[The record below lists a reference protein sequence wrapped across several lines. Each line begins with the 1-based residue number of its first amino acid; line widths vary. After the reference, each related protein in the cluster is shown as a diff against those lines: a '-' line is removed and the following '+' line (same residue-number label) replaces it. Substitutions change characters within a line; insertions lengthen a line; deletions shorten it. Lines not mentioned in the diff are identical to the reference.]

1 MRKISFSVS
10 GILAVWGIIPAFDF
24 QPFLALNFPS
34 SIFLLLSLFR
44 PRFKLSVFFF
54 QTFSVSSPFNFLI
67 RFRMHAGPGI
77 TGAVAVLDA
86 SGKRDGTHKSWVV
99 PKETVGE

>member
-10 GILAVWGIIPAFDF
+10 GILAVWGIISAFDF

-54 QTFSVSSPFNFLI
+54 QTFSVSSPFSCLP
-67 RFRMHAGPGI
+67 RSGGHAASGMTGRGHS
-77 TGAVAVLDA
+77 GAVAVKDGG
-86 SGKRDGTHKSWVV
+86 GKRDGTHK
-99 PKETVGE
+99 